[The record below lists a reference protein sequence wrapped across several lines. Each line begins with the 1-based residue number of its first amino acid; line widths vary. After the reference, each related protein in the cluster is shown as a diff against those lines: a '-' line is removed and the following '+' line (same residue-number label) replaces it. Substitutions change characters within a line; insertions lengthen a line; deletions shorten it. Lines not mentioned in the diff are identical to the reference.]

1 MLFQACMFEPERK
14 YMLCVYSHLI
24 IFHELYGFGVSMENV
39 ALWLR
44 VYSVFSIQCICMSK
58 DNLNHPGILII
69 IPWRKNI
76 WFSQNWQEF
85 FSEIFLFK
93 KKINNNIF
101 SISFSEIQWGCFAKL
116 CYTKISP
123 ERFNQ

>member
-1 MLFQACMFEPERK
+1 
-14 YMLCVYSHLI
+14 MLCVYSHLI

-58 DNLNHPGILII
+58 DSLNHPGIKVNLDHNTMEE
-69 IPWRKNI
+69 KNMVQSKLARI
-76 WFSQNWQEF
+76 F
-85 FSEIFLFK
+85 FPRYFYFK
-93 KKINNNIF
+93 KMNNNIF

-123 ERFNQ
+123 EKFNQ